1 MEEKTGS
8 SSETNK
14 IYSEKISSEKLL
26 SRDRKALS
34 NLRKLYISIGIC
46 TLFMIAEVIGG
57 IISGSLAILTDAAHI
72 LSDILGFGI
81 SVISIH
87 ITRLP
92 ASRRMSFGFHR
103 AEVLGALL
111 SIAAIW
117 ALTAWLIS
125 EAIHR
130 IIHLNHVDGELMVIT
145 AVAGLAGN
153 LIMVFV
159 LGHNHNHIGHSH
171 DHGHGHKLH
180 EPKSHDH
187 HDHEHH
193 DHEHHSHE
201 HHCHEHQSHEHHGHE
216 HHELHEVHS
225 DDHEHQHNHENLNMR
240 AAVLHVIGD
249 VLQSAGVIVAGCII
263 YFYPHCSIADP
274 ICTLLFSLIVMFTT
288 IPIVKSCLTI
298 LMEATPESIDS
309 SEIEQ
314 DLRNIALVS
323 DVHDLH
329 VWSISSGKISLSVH
343 LIGEDGPCIVQK
355 AQKMLKK
362 KYGIMHTTIQI
373 ELSHEKDEFDCISDI
388 HE

>member
-1 MEEKTGS
+1 MEEKTGP

-14 IYSEKISSEKLL
+14 IYSEKINSEKL
-26 SRDRKALS
+26 SSQDHKALS

-46 TLFMIAEVIGG
+46 ALFMTAEIIGG

-130 IIHLNHVDGELMVIT
+130 IIHLNHVDGEVMVIT
-145 AVAGLAGN
+145 AIAGLAGN

-171 DHGHGHKLH
+171 DHGHGHGHGHGH
-180 EPKSHDH
+180 EHHDH

-193 DHEHHSHE
+193 EHEHDG
-201 HHCHEHQSHEHHGHE
+201 HGH
-216 HHELHEVHS
+216 HILHEVHC
-225 DDHEHQHNHENLNMR
+225 DDHDHEAEHNHENLNMR

-274 ICTLLFSLIVMFTT
+274 ICTLLFSVIVMFTT
-288 IPIVKSCLTI
+288 IPIVKSCLSI
-298 LMEATPESIDS
+298 LMEATPETIDS
-309 SEIEQ
+309 FEIEQ
-314 DLRNIALVS
+314 DLRNLELVS

-343 LIGEDGPCIVQK
+343 LIGEDGPCILQK

-362 KYGIMHTTIQI
+362 KYGILHTTIQI